1 MRAVTIATTLFL
13 AAKPVLAE
21 DLPPLP
27 DNPTVTERLM
37 SARVADRIR
46 KECGELSAR
55 IVYAFGE
62 ARELKRWALK
72 QGYTEEAVEAFLDDK
87 EQRKRIYALA
97 EEYLTANGATDAA
110 GFCALGKDEIDK
122 KSYIGSFLY

>member
-1 MRAVTIATTLFL
+1 M
-13 AAKPVLAE
+13 AE

-27 DNPTVTERLM
+27 ENPTVTERLM

-62 ARELKRWALK
+62 ARELKRWTLK
-72 QGYTEEAVEAFLDDK
+72 QGYSEEAVEAFLDDK

-97 EEYLTANGATDAA
+97 EDYLAANGATDEA
-110 GFCALGKDEIDK
+110 GFCALGKSEIEK